1 MDIRLGTLKLCISV
15 MCLCWLLLT
24 NVFPDKVT
32 KLKDILT
39 VVVDSESAL
48 WDKVDELRLVQINIE
63 VSYNSISFYMKV
75 VYIQSDLLLKVNFC

>member
-1 MDIRLGTLKLCISV
+1 

-63 VSYNSISFYMKV
+63 VSYNSISFYIKV